1 MTPTDQHFVN
11 AQIQSIKPIFYH
23 RGLLSFWS
31 ANFFVKMTKG
41 TYKRE
46 ASRMANLDEVKMV
59 WRLADAVCFDVDSTV
74 ITEEGID
81 ELAKFCGKG
90 DQVALLT
97 KQAMQGNMTFQQSLA
112 VRLNI
117 IKPSIKQIT
126 EFLRTHPPKLTQGI
140 KSLVQALQNQK
151 KNVYLVSGGFHCL
164 IAPVAAQLNIPL
176 ENVRANRLKFYF
188 TGEYAGFDENEPTSQ
203 TGGKAEVIRRL
214 KEEKGYKT
222 VVHIGDGA
230 TDLEACP
237 PAAAFIGYGGNVVR
251 DSVKQRAP
259 WFIMDFK
266 DLEAAL

>member
-1 MTPTDQHFVN
+1 MSSFLFN
-11 AQIQSIKPIFYH
+11 CCLPIH
-23 RGLLSFWS
+23 LLLITFFLCLFMGT
-31 ANFFVKMTKG
+31 ANS
-41 TYKRE
+41 E
-46 ASRMANLDEVKMV
+46 NRMANLDEVKMV

-176 ENVRANRLKFYF
+176 K
-188 TGEYAGFDENEPTSQ
+188 TCEYAGFDENEPTSQ

>member
-1 MTPTDQHFVN
+1 
-11 AQIQSIKPIFYH
+11 
-23 RGLLSFWS
+23 
-31 ANFFVKMTKG
+31 MTKG